1 MRVSGWLQPRKLSPR
16 LEEFDQNQSLTERE
30 MQRLQDAAIDIHTE
44 EMQMETELEACIQRS
59 DELRSLIAESKRV
72 RAVLNAS
79 RNHLAKTS
87 QVIEGGPTSSS
98 LVGLT
103 VEELQDMTEESRR
116 S

>member
-1 MRVSGWLQPRKLSPR
+1 MRIAWPLSIALKPEP
-16 LEEFDQNQSLTERE
+16 EEIDQSQSLTERE

-44 EMQMETELEACIQRS
+44 EIQMETEMLACIQRT
-59 DELRSLIAESKRV
+59 DELRILIAESKRV
-72 RAVLNAS
+72 RAVLTAS

-87 QVIEGGPTSSS
+87 QVIENEQAQSS

-103 VEELQDMTEESRR
+103 VEELQDMTEESR